1 MNVQRILIV
10 SAVAFSVMACSSKDA
25 YRFGQNYSKSQCIKE
40 AKTEWQLNECE
51 TKDDVSFDTYQKIR
65 QTVQKDK

>member
-10 SAVAFSVMACSSKDA
+10 SVVVLTAMACSSKDA

-51 TKDDVSFDTYQKIR
+51 TKDDVSFETYQKIR
-65 QTVQKDK
+65 QSVQKDK